1 MWGVVRRM
9 DFFEGFPRCL
19 STFWCG
25 SISIEVRRDRWCTW
39 CPCNGWS
46 DTCKD
51 DYGCKFRLGGT
62 KLQKTGIRSLVLADL
77 IAIARLPSS
86 DKIFSPC
93 FPLHLFLGKIAKFN
107 KRPPVLSGQ
116 GEDTKNLGV
125 YHLISFNNQPTGVEE
140 RFQPIP
146 LAVRTPCSISSD
158 KIVCFL
164 VIDVIHCIQP
174 EVEKVMA
181 LDRSDS
187 LWCLTVANLHW
198 QCLSII
204 SDSLSWPMWN
214 PHCGWP

>member
-1 MWGVVRRM
+1 MQVLGTSTSNQRNSILKDVQILGTSETQFQKCEKKNNRSNICVVRRM

-25 SISIEVRRDRWCTW
+25 SISIEVQRDRWCTW

-46 DTCKD
+46 DSCKD

-107 KRPPVLSGQ
+107 KRPPILGGQ
-116 GEDTKNLGV
+116 GPRGGHQKPWSLPFDFIQFPNHWCRRMLPSHPLGCKN
-125 YHLISFNNQPTGVEE
+125 T
-140 RFQPIP
+140 
-146 LAVRTPCSISSD
+146 
-158 KIVCFL
+158 
-164 VIDVIHCIQP
+164 
-174 EVEKVMA
+174 M
-181 LDRSDS
+181 
-187 LWCLTVANLHW
+187 
-198 QCLSII
+198 
-204 SDSLSWPMWN
+204 
-214 PHCGWP
+214 

>member
-1 MWGVVRRM
+1 MQVLGTSTSNQRNSILKDVQILGTSETQFQKCEKKNNRSNICVVRRM

-25 SISIEVRRDRWCTW
+25 SIWIEVQRDRWCTW
-39 CPCNGWS
+39 CPCNGGS

-62 KLQKTGIRSLVLADL
+62 KLQKTGIRGLVLADL

-93 FPLHLFLGKIAKFN
+93 FHLHLFLGKIEKFN

-125 YHLISFNNQPTGVEE
+125 FHLISFNLQPTGKEE
-140 RFQPIP
+140 N
-146 LAVRTPCSISSD
+146 
-158 KIVCFL
+158 FL
-164 VIDVIHCIQP
+164 
-174 EVEKVMA
+174 
-181 LDRSDS
+181 S
-187 LWCLTVANLHW
+187 L
-198 QCLSII
+198 
-204 SDSLSWPMWN
+204 
-214 PHCGWP
+214 GWKSTMSVLIW